1 MYISRNAF
9 PVSYRACCGW
19 IRPSNIRSWRP
30 SESPTPGIQ
39 NLNIWNLTHQAD
51 RNIQKRISGWK
62 YDIFFPT
69 ISGFFNVS
77 TCFHGQSLVVQQK
90 KLLMVMF
97 IWVPFIVFHL
107 EVSWNGGTFK
117 SSILVGCSIIN
128 HLFWGTPMAM
138 ESPIYSA
145 RECVYAVS
153 ELPTWAR
160 SPASSRTHLAVYPIF
175 VWICSHIYTE
185 YIWYIYIY
193 IWYILPPVVYP
204 MLSHAHV
211 HRQNCHLW

>member
-1 MYISRNAF
+1 MDQAIKYPFMKAFRITNPWHTESKYLESNPPSR
-9 PVSYRACCGW
+9 
-19 IRPSNIRSWRP
+19 
-30 SESPTPGIQ
+30 
-39 NLNIWNLTHQAD
+39 
-51 RNIQKRISGWK
+51 QKHTETYFRMEVW
-62 YDIFFPT
+62 YFFPT

-97 IWVPFIVFHL
+97 LWVPFIVFHL

-185 YIWYIYIY
+185 YIWYIYTFGIFY
-193 IWYILPPVVYP
+193 HQWYIP
-204 MLSHAHV
+204 
-211 HRQNCHLW
+211 C

>member
-62 YDIFFPT
+62 YDIFSHNFR
-69 ISGFFNVS
+69 FFQ
-77 TCFHGQSLVVQQK
+77 CFHMFPWSTFGCPTK

-185 YIWYIYIY
+185 YIWYI
-193 IWYILPPVVYP
+193 LPPVVYP